1 MLEVVMA
8 LGDVEDAGTLVSGG
22 RNSNFQFANDKVI
35 LTDGKMNYK
44 SKSVHFIHL
53 APDLV

>member
-1 MLEVVMA
+1 MA